1 MRLFRSRALTGAN
14 LIMVMIGSVMFSL
27 FFFLSQFLQEVQGF
41 SPLRAGFAFLPMP
54 LAIIVGTQLSSRLVG
69 RVGARRLLVIG
80 PLISATGLLLLSRLD
95 AHSSYLLHIGLPGA
109 IITFGV
115 GMSFVPITLSATS
128 GVDRRDAGLA
138 SGLINT
144 TRQIGG
150 SLGLAALLTIAAS
163 RSRAL
168 AGSGSQVAQ
177 TAGYTRAFAISAIL
191 LVLAAAIAVTVLPA
205 RVRPATDPLPVD
217 RKELDPAAL
226 AE

>member
-1 MRLFRSRALTGAN
+1 
-14 LIMVMIGSVMFSL
+14 
-27 FFFLSQFLQEVQGF
+27 
-41 SPLRAGFAFLPMP
+41 
-54 LAIIVGTQLSSRLVG
+54 VG

-95 AHSSYLLHIGLPGA
+95 AHSSYPLHIGLPGA

-163 RSRAL
+163 RSHAL

-191 LVLAAAIAVTVLPA
+191 LVLAATIAITVLPA
-205 RVRPATDPLPVD
+205 RVRPATDPSPVD

-226 AE
+226 TE